1 MRVPKIYLETTMF
14 NYYFDKEREAHPYA
28 VRLFE
33 EIGEGKYHAYTSRY
47 VLGELD
53 STPEPKRGQMLGL
66 VNKYNITMLDYSQ
79 EAKRLATMYVTEG
92 IIPAKYLTD
101 GIHIA
106 VATVND
112 LDMILSLNFRH
123 IVRKKT
129 IELTEYINLRAGYR
143 KILIYSPLE
152 VADYEQT

>member
-1 MRVPKIYLETTMF
+1 MRIPKIYLETTMF
-14 NYYFDKEREAHPYA
+14 NYYFDKEREAHPYT

-33 EIGEGKYHAYTSRY
+33 EIQEGRYHPYTSQY
-47 VLGELD
+47 VVGELKNAG
-53 STPEPKRGQMLGL
+53 EPKRGQMLGL
-66 VNKYNITMLDYSQ
+66 LEQYDIVTLDYSQ
-79 EAKRLATMYVTEG
+79 EARNLATLYVSEK

-129 IELTEYINLRAGYR
+129 VEGTGLINLRAGYR
-143 KILIYSPLE
+143 PISIHAPQE
-152 VADYEQT
+152 VVDYEQD

>member
-1 MRVPKIYLETTMF
+1 MRIPRIYLETTMF
-14 NYYFDKEREAHPYA
+14 NYYFDKEREAHPYT
-28 VRLFE
+28 VRFFE
-33 EIGEGKYHAYTSRY
+33 EIAEGKYLPFTSQY
-47 VLGELD
+47 VIGELKKA
-53 STPEPKRGQMLGL
+53 ENPKKEQMLGL
-66 VNKYNITMLDYSQ
+66 VEQYNVIMLNESQ
-79 EAKRLATMYVTEG
+79 EAENLARLYVSEK

-129 IELTEYINLRAGYR
+129 VEGTGFINIRAGYR
-143 KILIYSPLE
+143 TISIHTPQE
-152 VADYEQT
+152 VADYEQD

>member
-1 MRVPKIYLETTMF
+1 MF
-14 NYYFDKEREAHPYA
+14 NYYFDKEREAHPYT

-33 EIGEGKYHAYTSRY
+33 EIAEGKYKPFTSEY
-47 VLGELD
+47 VVGELED
-53 STPEPKRGQMLGL
+53 SHEPKRGQMLRL
-66 VNKYNITMLDYSQ
+66 VEQYGIITLDESQ
-79 EAKRLATMYVTEG
+79 EAENLAMLYVSEK

-129 IELTEYINLRAGYR
+129 VEGTGLINIRAGYR
-143 KILIYSPLE
+143 TISIHTPQE
-152 VADYEQT
+152 VADYEQDW